1 MIILGLNHGEINSSS
16 CILKNGKCELSK
28 NEYLNL
34 LLN

>member
-1 MIILGLNHGEINSSS
+1 MIILGLNHGEINSLS